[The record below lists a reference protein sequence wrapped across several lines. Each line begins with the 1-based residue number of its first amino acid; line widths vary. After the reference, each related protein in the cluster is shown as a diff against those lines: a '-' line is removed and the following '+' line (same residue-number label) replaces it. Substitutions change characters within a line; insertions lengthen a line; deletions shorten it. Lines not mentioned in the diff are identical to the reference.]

1 MKKREWFTSSATG
14 GLLLFPYSRA
24 GWIVWLL
31 FFTALIASI
40 WLPHPLTKPYLIAC
54 FVAYLGISYG
64 TKVQDR

>member
-1 MKKREWFTSSATG
+1 MKKREWFQTAQGG

-24 GWIVWLL
+24 GWIVWLVFL
-31 FFTALIASI
+31 TALLASI

-54 FVAYLGISYG
+54 SVVYLVISYG